1 VLRVRGAQDR
11 LVAAHLDGHVGLV
24 VAGVPPVV
32 RRARRHLAD
41 GAGVAGVAAVAG
53 AQADAHDAALSGDRV
68 GVDVSRDGHDR
79 EPPTAARAAATV
91 TGARDRTRAARV
103 AAARNGD
110 PGCMKRLFCGL
121 FRGHVAELVR
131 TTRSEGLLVAT
142 GRCAAC
148 GASLT
153 R

>member
-1 VLRVRGAQDR
+1 
-11 LVAAHLDGHVGLV
+11 
-24 VAGVPPVV
+24 
-32 RRARRHLAD
+32 
-41 GAGVAGVAAVAG
+41 
-53 AQADAHDAALSGDRV
+53 
-68 GVDVSRDGHDR
+68 
-79 EPPTAARAAATV
+79 
-91 TGARDRTRAARV
+91 
-103 AAARNGD
+103 
-110 PGCMKRLFCGL
+110 MKRLFCGL